1 MADLFDRLAAESK
14 TDDLFTR
21 LARESEPTR
30 GVISETARGLA
41 TGLTQTGTT
50 TLESLGYLTGLEGLE
65 EYGREATERA
75 EEYFDPRGKAGAFAK
90 GLGRVAGEIGTS
102 VVGGGAV
109 LKGVGAT
116 AKGAK
121 ALRGMT
127 AAQRALAA
135 GAAQVPI
142 DVVQGAKEE
151 EGIFLPGR
159 AGAIAESVGL
169 GGLGSLYAAR
179 KARLPAETRPDRL
192 LASKSVG
199 IEPGQL
205 DDLPGPAIPM
215 GGVRVPETRAE
226 RLLPD
231 VSETTRRI
239 EETYAGGLGPAIP
252 MPADAMDLRRLPA
265 DATPEDVAAYIA
277 QRGSREALR
286 QRGRI
291 PSLSGRTARRPEAQR
306 AREAVEE
313 RAAIEAG
320 EVIGKAFEGR
330 LPQSLRRFSDENL
343 RATFNEWDRKVQE
356 TAMTANAMDETAQI
370 NFGEQMTRPMGYR
383 RAKELFGE
391 AEEARQYKNFS
402 EEQAGLMEELN
413 MTPRDIRAMNAANRR
428 LPGLERQRD
437 RILAEMER
445 RGLSLTDESTDFPFG
460 ANVGEAVEEAAPV
473 AGDTQKQLRRLGGR
487 IVNLQAILDRQ
498 ALPVAGTPEA
508 ADAVMTI
515 PKRLSPE
522 EVAGIKD
529 DIKRTREQMRS
540 LRPGFIQGEL
550 LAQGGG
556 ALLGGIAGAATAEEG
571 DRADLLSRAALGAA
585 AGAGLGRIATQ
596 PDRFF
601 RSLTDARSTYEKR
614 LAEGVAG
621 VRKKL
626 GRDEDQFN
634 RSLQQLD
641 PTGRELWREEQR
653 VLEQAGEV
661 RRAVSDREV
670 KDFARTI
677 NVDEIVARDLRK
689 LDTVQIAALGNRIVE
704 DRAQLDGI
712 LRQIDNGQVTKE
724 QVEQLAEQRD
734 AILNRL
740 IGYDRVYNAAAS
752 EQGRG
757 MRMLGR
763 MMLDTGKVDF
773 TQALR
778 LAKSVSGLAPREAL
792 SDEATAAIKRIFTD
806 TSMVSDKQRAEAL
819 AKMLDEMRKSTPLDL
834 LLDVRRWSLL
844 SAPFSW
850 ATNVVGSLAGTAET
864 AIANPIA
871 AALDNAYVWSNRKL
885 LGRELKRTVA
895 LGGRGKAYGDR
906 FMEVLPTIADSKW
919 YKGIDPEKPFD
930 ALNKERVNY
939 INALGLGE
947 KEGEAAWRAS
957 LRGGAKILQAA
968 GDTIYGIMTST
979 DAPFYEAA
987 LAAARKERATVR
999 AMNEFG
1005 KEAWGSAPF
1014 IARVKEL
1021 MQPNNGFAVD
1031 EAIATAEALDA
1042 TFKTP
1047 TAIARQIR
1055 QAGAL
1060 GTFVAPFANTPTN
1073 LIRRGL
1079 ESIPGIGFLPAKT
1092 QTDNLAKTLRS
1103 KGVSEAEIADEI
1115 RRYRTK
1121 VLGRQLTTGIGSIFA
1136 GYALAKAGV
1145 LTQEYVEPKN
1155 ATPEEREEMK
1165 RRQLTGQAP
1174 LTLRI
1179 GDTAYSLAP
1188 FATLIP
1194 GVAIGA
1200 AWADVA
1206 KDENAGV
1213 AGKLGQ
1219 FAIRS
1224 AKSMGRTVADL
1235 PVLQGMESFTRL
1247 VSGQGRAA
1255 DIGREAATFIPF
1267 SSAIAAAGRGMDEI
1281 GKRRPET
1288 VAEGFMERIPFLRE
1302 RVAPEVGVFGETT
1315 PSAGLATT
1323 LFSPLRQ
1330 QRVRTGGLYDVLQ
1343 ELDVSP
1349 AKAVKRTG
1357 ETQATYAARRGGEGQ
1372 NEMALLEDLLAGNPQ
1387 AWKFV
1392 PPGAKRTFRA
1402 DVKDGKVQEAW
1413 RGALKAA
1420 LSSQRSEVTGY
1431 AKNQAERQ
1439 ARMEGF
1445 TRNSTAFKARVEQ
1458 LMAGQP

>member
-1 MADLFDRLAAESK
+1 MADIFDRLTQQRRDEE
-14 TDDLFTR
+14 DDIFTR
-21 LARESEPTR
+21 MARAGAPSR

-121 ALRGMT
+121 ALRGMS

-169 GGLGSLYAAR
+169 GGLGSLYTAR
-179 KARLPAETRPDRL
+179 KLRLPAETRPDRL

-252 MPADAMDLRRLPA
+252 MPADAMDLRRLPQE
-265 DATPEDVAAYIA
+265 ATPEDVAAYIA

-330 LPQSLRRFSDENL
+330 LPQSLRRFSDEDL

-413 MTPRDIRAMNAANRR
+413 ITPRDIRAMNAANRR

-445 RGLSLTDESTDFPFG
+445 RGLSLVDESTEFRFG
-460 ANVGEAVEEAAPV
+460 ANAPADEGFAVFDIGGV
-473 AGDTQKQLRRLGGR
+473 AGRGF
-487 IVNLQAILDRQ
+487 RQ
-498 ALPVAGTPEA
+498 ALRDPV
-508 ADAVMTI
+508 V
-515 PKRLSPE
+515 
-522 EVAGIKD
+522 
-529 DIKRTREQMRS
+529 
-540 LRPGFIQGEL
+540 
-550 LAQGGG
+550 G
-556 ALLGGIAGAATAEEG
+556 ALTGGLTGAATAEEG
-571 DRADLLSRAALGAA
+571 DRADMFGRAVLGAA
-585 AGAGLGRIATQ
+585 AGAGLGRVVTQ
-596 PDRFF
+596 PKKFF
-601 RSLTDARSTYEKR
+601 QGLTDARSAFEKG
-614 LAEGVAG
+614 LAEGTVG

-626 GRDEDQFN
+626 RKDEDLFN

-641 PTGRELWREEQR
+641 PTGRELWREEQK
-653 VLEQAGEV
+653 VLEQAGV
-661 RRAVSDREV
+661 TRRRVSDREI
-670 KDFARTI
+670 KELAKKI
-677 NVDEIVARDLRK
+677 NADDIVAEDLRK

-704 DRAQLDGI
+704 DRALSSDITRQLDQSG
-712 LRQIDNGQVTKE
+712 LSNEQVTRLTE
-724 QVEQLAEQRD
+724 AREA
-734 AILNRL
+734 AFNRL
-740 IGYDRVYNAAAS
+740 LGYDRIYNGAANEA
-752 EQGRG
+752 GRA

-763 MMLDTGKVDF
+763 QMLDEGKVDF
-773 TQALR
+773 LQALR
-778 LAKSVSGLAPREAL
+778 LAKRAL
-792 SDEATAAIKRIFTD
+792 DMRRGDELSETAINAIKGIFTD

-864 AIANPIA
+864 AIANPMA
-871 AALDNAYVWSNRKL
+871 AALDNAYVTLNRKF
-885 LGRELKRTVA
+885 LGRELRRTVA
-895 LGGRGKAYGDR
+895 FGERGKAYGKR

-919 YKGIDPEKPFD
+919 YKGIDPENPLD
-930 ALNKERVNY
+930 TLNKARVNY
-939 INALGLGE
+939 IGALGLGE

-1014 IARVKEL
+1014 VARVKEL
-1021 MQPNNGFAVD
+1021 LNPQNGFAVD
-1031 EAIATAEALDA
+1031 EAAAVAEALDA

-1079 ESIPGIGFLPAKT
+1079 ESIPVLGYYPAKR
-1092 QTDNLAKTLRS
+1092 QAKNLAETLRV
-1103 KGVSEAEIADEI
+1103 KVPGISEAEIADEI
-1115 RRYRTK
+1115 RRYKTK
-1121 VLGRQLTTGIGSIFA
+1121 VIGRQLTTGIGSIFA
-1136 GYALAKAGV
+1136 GYALAKAGM

-1174 LTLRI
+1174 LTLKI

-1200 AWADVA
+1200 AIADVA
-1206 KDENAGV
+1206 KDDDIGFTGTVGRAAV
-1213 AGKLGQ
+1213 
-1219 FAIRS
+1219 RS
-1224 AKSMGRTVADL
+1224 VKSMGRTVADL

-1288 VAEGFMERIPFLRE
+1288 AAEGFMERIPFLRE